1 MTEETRWSF
10 GTDDDP
16 TSQRL
21 MSPGVQF
28 EIPLDAAWIQHA
40 ASDKLDWQFEP
51 HEIETGNSAQQID
64 QGKLTLWLGAA
75 GIMLAGV
82 WVLI

>member
-10 GTDDDP
+10 GTDDDFK
-16 TSQRL
+16 SQRL
-21 MSPGVQF
+21 MPPGVQL
-28 EIPLDAAWIQHA
+28 EIPLDVA

-51 HEIETGNSAQQID
+51 HEIETENSAQQID

>member
-1 MTEETRWSF
+1 MIEETRWSF
-10 GTDDDP
+10 GTDDNP
-16 TSQRL
+16 KSQRL
-21 MSPGVQF
+21 MPSGVQL
-28 EIPLDAAWIQHA
+28 EIPLDVAWRQPA

-51 HEIETGNSAQQID
+51 HEIQTENSAQQID
-64 QGKLTLWLGAA
+64 RGKLTLWLSAA

>member
-1 MTEETRWSF
+1 MIEETRWSF

-16 TSQRL
+16 KSQRL
-21 MSPGVQF
+21 MPPGVQL

-40 ASDKLDWQFEP
+40 ASDELDWQFES
-51 HEIETGNSAQQID
+51 HEKNPAQQID
-64 QGKLTLWLGAA
+64 RGKLTLWFGAA